1 MSDLDRRWE
10 RLADAARR
18 RPPPASAPVARA
30 WVERMARRGV
40 LARAAIRPRAPERLA
55 WAGLATLAAAGAAAV
70 LLFPG
75 PIFSTVDGVA
85 ARVLSLPRAL
95 PRAPRLPPAPVAPR
109 PALPPAQSALAAV
122 ARWPELTLDFPFT
135 SRRTETP

>member
-10 RLADAARR
+10 RLVDAARR
-18 RPPPASAPVARA
+18 RPALATAPAAA
-30 WVERMARRGV
+30 WVKRVARRGL
-40 LARAAIRPRAPERLA
+40 LARAAIRPRSPERLA
-55 WAGLATLAAAGAAAV
+55 RAGLATLAAAGAAAV

-75 PIFSTVDGVA
+75 PIFSRVDGVA

>member
-18 RPPPASAPVARA
+18 RPPPASAPAAA

-40 LARAAIRPRAPERLA
+40 LARAVGRPRAPERLA
-55 WAGLATLAAAGAAAV
+55 WMGLATLAAAGAAAV

-75 PIFSTVDGVA
+75 PIFSSVDGVA
-85 ARVLSLPRAL
+85 ARVLSLPREL
-95 PRAPRLPPAPVAPR
+95 PHAPRLPPAPVAPR

-122 ARWPELTLDFPFT
+122 ARWPGLTLDFPFT